1 MQTTELRGGRRHEG
15 APVDLST
22 LQPRQAE
29 GVFRDQGRGL
39 RGGDQKSAADG
50 PDPRQLWAI
59 QDNV

>member
-1 MQTTELRGGRRHEG
+1 MDLRPH
-15 APVDLST
+15 
-22 LQPRQAE
+22 QPRQAE
-29 GVFRDQGRGL
+29 GVFRDQRRGL